1 MCLSFRGPRGFS
13 LSLDSFWIS
22 ADPQFDLRFSLHRF
36 SPLPLSFHLISSIL
50 ATGTVDS
57 TISMVTS
64 KVVDAGLSSLFQGLF
79 DKLAPPF
86 LKSLGFLFGV
96 GGEADKLKSAFSRI
110 QALLNDAEERQI
122 KDELIRLWLRELK
135 DAAYD
140 AEDILDEVE
149 YGVLRSKL
157 EEPMQTRKRK
167 RDQVS
172 DLFSRFVSN
181 LNLGPRMKEMI
192 ERLEEIESRSN
203 HLHLKVILKSEM
215 LIPGMRHPTSSIID
229 ESIVFGRETD
239 REKVVGLLTSDDNS
253 SAANSG
259 IEIVPICGMGG
270 LGKTT
275 LAQLA
280 YNDERVVKHF
290 VVKAWVYVSEDFDLM
305 RLTKAIAES
314 VPGSKPHLTNL
325 DAIQVSIKEALKE
338 KRFLLVLDDVWTE
351 DFDDWLKLRA
361 PLIFGARGSRIL
373 VTTRSQKVSSNMG
386 TVPTHFLQG
395 LSNDDCWSL
404 FERRAFLEGDS
415 DAHPDLVKI
424 GKEIVNKCKGLP
436 LAVKTLGG
444 LLRSKLEVVD
454 WKSIL
459 ESELWDLPE
468 ERNDILPALRL
479 SYYHLPAHLKRCFAY
494 GCILL
499 NKKGSDATGDELI
512 LIWIAQGF
520 IQSRGSMQ
528 MEEVGR
534 EYLDDLCSRSL
545 LNRQEHWP
553 SDYIYTMHD
562 LTHDLARSVLGA
574 EFLEMGD
581 GKPDTNVEKVRHLS
595 CQSFRF
601 STESFKDLYCSKN
614 LRTFSLQVLHHH
626 FLEDHVRTIPADLF
640 INLRHLRIL
649 NFRRNHI
656 TELPESI
663 GNLLQLRYLDLSQ
676 AFIKRLPKS
685 TTKLYNL
692 QTLILAD
699 CIKLV
704 QIPSDLSNLVNL
716 RHLNL
721 HRNHITELPESI
733 GNLLQLRYLDLSETF
748 IKGLPKSTS
757 RLYNLRTLIL
767 VGCSQLVELPSDL
780 CNLVNLRHLSLF
792 ACPVSIPP
800 RIGRL
805 TSLQKLKEFKV
816 GKEIGYG
823 ISELKDMIHLQGS
836 LCISELENVVNVEEA
851 IEAEL
856 KNKQKI
862 GELQLKWKSDDVEF
876 RQKGIDEEVLSGLEP
891 HTNLQN
897 LKIEGYCGVTF
908 PTWLGDSSFSKLTR
922 VTLYSCRCRFLPPF
936 GQLPSLKYLCFR
948 ELYGLKKVGREFC
961 GDGTVKGFPSLEI
974 LCFGSMSDL
983 EECSG
988 LEGDISHVHQID
1000 IRQCSKLRELPC
1012 FPPTLTKVTIYE
1024 CEKLATFPSVPSI
1037 CDLTLSGCDERILS
1051 SLQYLTSLSS
1061 LEISEF
1067 PNLTSLPNGVLQ
1079 SLTALKVLRIRYFHQ
1094 LKSLSKEVGLQ
1105 HLTSLRYLEICGCP
1119 QLTYIGDEVLPVT
1132 LRHLEILKCRNL
1144 NCLPP
1149 GLQNLTSLVI
1159 LSIVYCPNIHSLP
1172 EELPTT
1178 LEELYISQCPILQEN
1193 CQEGGEYWLIDALE
1207 MLHVQRR
1214 LKNVAD
1220 IDSTGA
1226 SECLLDFTNVSTIDI
1241 IFKSREALIQW
1252 TQDVRKKRG
1261 LVHLEYLGIL
1271 SILFLILLSGKNPLQ
1286 TTNKKKR
1293 TLSTC
1298 PLLQSPK
1305 VSTYDP
1311 FDLCTN
1317 TYPPVYTFLIEW
1329 WGAFVHDTLQVST
1342 CN

>member
-1 MCLSFRGPRGFS
+1 MYSA
-13 LSLDSFWIS
+13 IS
-22 ADPQFDLRFSLHRF
+22 
-36 SPLPLSFHLISSIL
+36 
-50 ATGTVDS
+50 V
-57 TISMVTS
+57 VTS
-64 KVVDAGLSSLFQGLF
+64 KVEDAGLSSLFTSLF
-79 DKLAPPF
+79 DKLTPPF

-96 GGEADKLKSAFSRI
+96 RGEAEKLKSAFSRI
-110 QALLNDAEERQI
+110 QALLNDAEDRQI
-122 KDELIRLWLRELK
+122 REELVRLWLRELK

-149 YGVLRSKL
+149 YQVLRSNI
-157 EEPMQTRKRK
+157 EGGQMQTRKRK
-167 RDQVS
+167 LTGQVS
-172 DLFSRFVSN
+172 DLFSSFVSN
-181 LNLGPRMKEMI
+181 LNIGPRIEEI
-192 ERLEEIESRSN
+192 RERLEEIESRSN

-239 REKVVGLLTSDDNS
+239 RDKVVGLLTSDDDS
-253 SAANSG
+253 SAANLG
-259 IEIVPICGMGG
+259 IQVIPICGMGG

-280 YNDERVVKHF
+280 YNDELVVKHF
-290 VVKAWVYVSEDFDLM
+290 VVKAWVYVSQDFDLM

-314 VPGSKPHLTNL
+314 VPGSNPHLTNL
-325 DAIQVSIKEALKE
+325 DAIQVSSKEALKE

-351 DFDDWLKLRA
+351 DFDDWLKFRA
-361 PLIFGARGSRIL
+361 PLMFGARGSRIL
-373 VTTRSQKVSSNMG
+373 VTTRSQRVSSNMG

-395 LSNDDCWSL
+395 LSDDDCWSL

-424 GKEIVNKCKGLP
+424 GNEIVNKCKGLP

-454 WKSIL
+454 WKSVL

-479 SYYHLPAHLKRCFAY
+479 SYHHLPAHLKRCFAY
-494 GCILL
+494 SFILL
-499 NKKGSDATGDELI
+499 NKKGSDVTGNELI

-574 EFLEMGD
+574 DFLEMGD
-581 GKPDTNVEKVRHLS
+581 GKPDTNVEKVRHLT
-595 CQSFRF
+595 CQSLGF

-614 LRTFSLQVLHHH
+614 LRTFSLQAFHHH

-649 NFRRNHI
+649 NFRRNHF

-685 TTKLYNL
+685 TTRLYNL

-721 HRNHITELPESI
+721 HRNHITELPGSI

-748 IKGLPKSTS
+748 IKGLPKSTT
-757 RLYNLRTLIL
+757 RLYNLQTLIL

-780 CNLVNLRHLSLF
+780 SNLVNLRHLSLF

-816 GKEIGYG
+816 GKEIGYR
-823 ISELKDMIHLQGS
+823 INELKDMIHLQGS

-851 IEAEL
+851 KEALL

-862 GELQLKWKSDDVEF
+862 GELQFKWKSDDAEF
-876 RQKGIDEEVLSGLEP
+876 QQKSIDEEVLSGLEP

-908 PTWLGDSSFSKLTR
+908 PTWSGDSSFSKLTR
-922 VTLYSCRCRFLPPF
+922 VTLYRCRCRFLPPF
-936 GQLPSLKYLCFR
+936 GQLPSLKYLSFR
-948 ELYGLKKVGREFC
+948 EFYGLKKVGREFC

-974 LCFGSMSDL
+974 LCFGSMADL
-983 EECSG
+983 EEWSG
-988 LEGDISHVHQID
+988 LEGDISHVRQID
-1000 IRQCSKLRELPC
+1000 IRRCSKLRVLPC

-1024 CEKLATFPSVPSI
+1024 CEKLATVPSVPTI
-1037 CDLTLSGCDERILS
+1037 CNLTLSGCDERILS
-1051 SLQYLTSLSS
+1051 SLQSLTSLSS

-1079 SLTALKVLRIRYFHQ
+1079 SLTALKGLWIRNFHQ

-1105 HLTSLRYLEICGCP
+1105 HLTSLRYLEIFGCP
-1119 QLTYIGDEVLPVT
+1119 ELTSIGDEVLPAT
-1132 LRHLEILKCRNL
+1132 LRHLEILKCCNL

-1159 LSIVYCPNIHSLP
+1159 LSIVDCPKILSLP

-1193 CQEGGEYWLIDALE
+1193 CHEGGEYW
-1207 MLHVQRR
+1207 
-1214 LKNVAD
+1214 
-1220 IDSTGA
+1220 
-1226 SECLLDFTNVSTIDI
+1226 
-1241 IFKSREALIQW
+1241 
-1252 TQDVRKKRG
+1252 RKKSNKP
-1261 LVHLEYLGIL
+1261 GI
-1271 SILFLILLSGKNPLQ
+1271 IMNAIFPI
-1286 TTNKKKR
+1286 
-1293 TLSTC
+1293 
-1298 PLLQSPK
+1298 
-1305 VSTYDP
+1305 
-1311 FDLCTN
+1311 
-1317 TYPPVYTFLIEW
+1317 
-1329 WGAFVHDTLQVST
+1329 
-1342 CN
+1342 